1 MGDQLITETIT
12 NITHKKQNRP
22 TSMPSEGFKPMIP
35 ASKWLQTYTLNS
47 AATGIVM
54 DTIGQ

>member
-12 NITHKKQNRP
+12 YITHKKYNRP

-35 ASKWLQTYTLNS
+35 ATKWLQTYNLNC
-47 AATGIVM
+47 AATGIGM
-54 DTIGQ
+54 DTIRQ